1 MFLLCSSLVEMGL
14 ISGSGMVAVGFLLV
28 FLVMVHKEVTASE
41 HKVPWPAE
49 CIHFLFFLEVCMYS
63 V

>member
-1 MFLLCSSLVEMGL
+1 MFLLCSSLVKMGL
-14 ISGSGMVAVGFLLV
+14 ISGMVAVGFLLV

>member
-1 MFLLCSSLVEMGL
+1 MFLLCSSLVKMGL
-14 ISGSGMVAVGFLLV
+14 ISVSGMVAVGFLLV